1 MTYAEVAVNLPAV
14 RGTFHYH
21 VPDAARFAELA
32 PGHLVTVSFGA
43 RRAQGLVVE
52 LTHTAAVEETK
63 PLEDVVDPDPVL
75 TSAQLELARW
85 MAQAT
90 HSPLIDCLTVMLPP
104 GLSQQADSEYS
115 LELTEAEPNDRA
127 EARLLSLLEKR
138 GPLRGRQIERAL
150 SRMNWKR
157 AADRLVGRGVL
168 SRRSVLDPPRV
179 SARRVRTAR
188 LAVPPERARAAYEE
202 VGHRESTLKRRQKI
216 LEALI
221 EEGEPLDVTWV
232 YAESGGKLRDLR
244 YLEDMGLV
252 ALGEAEVWRDP
263 LEHVEFVP
271 REAPTLTKAQRDV
284 WRPIERALQS
294 HNEGAQPFLL
304 HGVTG
309 SGKTE
314 LYMRAV
320 AAVLERGQQAIVL
333 VPEIALTPQT
343 VRRFLARFPGRVGLV
358 HSQLSEGERYDTWR
372 RARQGLLEVVVG
384 PRSALFT
391 PLPDIGLIVLDES
404 HDEAYKETHR
414 APRYHARETARAYA
428 EILGATCLL
437 GSATP
442 DIVTVY
448 RARQGRIHQLTLP
461 QRILGHQK
469 RIDRQEERL
478 GVTSRYRPE
487 EGAARAIDLP
497 PVNVVDMRQEL
508 KAGNT
513 SLFSRP
519 LQKALARVLEADEQ
533 AILFLNRRGAA
544 TYVFCRDCG
553 WAAHCPRCDRPLAH
567 HPNPGLLRCHHCGYE
582 RGVPDHCPEC
592 SGDRVRHFGAGTQR
606 VQAELERLFPGVQ
619 ALRWDADTTRRKGSH
634 AIILAHFAAHRADV
648 LVGTQMV
655 AKGLDLPLVT
665 LVGVV
670 SADTGLNLPDFRA
683 TERTF
688 QVLTQVSGRAGRGLL
703 GGRVILQTYHPDH
716 YAIRAAAQHDFESFY
731 QAELNQRR
739 KLSYPPFVRL
749 ARLVYRHTSNQR
761 ARSAAH
767 ELAEELRPQLQ
778 QAGVDQGLIGPVP
791 CFYERLRGEFRWQ
804 LIVRADDPVNYLPD
818 PVPEGWQVDIDPV
831 SLL

>member
-1 MTYAEVAVNLPAV
+1 MYAEVAVNLPAV
-14 RGTFHYH
+14 DGAFHYH
-21 VPDAARFAELA
+21 IPDQARFAGLS
-32 PGHLVTVSFGA
+32 PGHLVTVPFAS
-43 RRAQGLVVE
+43 RRAQGVVVGI
-52 LTHTAAVEETK
+52 TQTSPVADTK

-75 TSAQLELARW
+75 TRAQLDLACW
-85 MAQAT
+85 MAEAT

-104 GLSQQADSEYS
+104 GLSQQADAEYT
-115 LELTEAEPNDRA
+115 LERPQAEPEERV
-127 EARLLSLLEKR
+127 EARLVGLLQRR

-150 SRMNWKR
+150 SRMNWRR
-157 AADRLVGRGVL
+157 AADRLLGRGVL

-188 LAVPPERARAAYEE
+188 LAVPPERARAAYDE
-202 VGHRESTLKRRQKI
+202 VGHRESTLRRRQKI
-216 LEALI
+216 LDALI
-221 EEGEPLDVTWV
+221 QEGEPLDVTWV

-263 LEHVEFVP
+263 LEHVEYVP
-271 REAPTLTKAQRDV
+271 RQPPALTQAQREA
-284 WRPIERALQS
+284 WQAIEQALEADHEDGRAL
-294 HNEGAQPFLL
+294 LL

-314 LYMRAV
+314 LYLRAV
-320 AAVLERGQQAIVL
+320 AAVLKRGQRAIVL

-372 RARQGLLEVVVG
+372 RARRGLLDVVVG

-391 PLPDIGLIVLDES
+391 PLPDIALLILDES
-404 HDEAYKETHR
+404 HDEAYKATHR
-414 APRYHARETARAYA
+414 APRYHARDTAQAYA

-442 DIVTVY
+442 DIVTVH
-448 RARQGRIHQLTLP
+448 RARQGAMRRVTLP
-461 QRILGHQK
+461 RRILGHQE
-469 RIDRQEERL
+469 RIDRQAERL
-478 GVTSRYRPE
+478 GITPRYRPA
-487 EGAARAIDLP
+487 EGAARSIELP
-497 PVNVVDMRQEL
+497 PVRVVDMRQEL

-519 LQKALARVLEADEQ
+519 LQKALGEVLEADEQ

-553 WAAHCPRCDRPLAH
+553 WAAHCPQCDRPLAH
-567 HPNPGLLRCHHCGYE
+567 HPDPGLLRCHHCGYE
-582 RGVPDHCPEC
+582 RGVPDHCPKCGGE
-592 SGDRVRHFGAGTQR
+592 RVRHFGAGTQR
-606 VQAELERLFPGVQ
+606 VQSELERRFPGVQ
-619 ALRWDADTTRRKGSH
+619 ALRWDADTTRRKGAH

-665 LVGVV
+665 LVGVI

-716 YAIRAAAQHDFESFY
+716 YAIRAAARHDFEAFY
-731 QAELNQRR
+731 RAELDQRR
-739 KLSYPPFVRL
+739 KLAYPPFVRL
-749 ARLVYRHTSNQR
+749 ARLVYRHTSNSR
-761 ARSAAH
+761 ARSTAH
-767 ELAEELRPQLQ
+767 ELAEELRPKLAQSGLD
-778 QAGVDQGLIGPVP
+778 GGLIGPVP

-818 PVPEGWQVDIDPV
+818 PVPEGWQVDVDPV